1 MLSFASNM
9 DDFNIEGTAETPEIE
24 LNCETGLLVIK
35 GRSIPENS
43 INFFGPLLEKLGE
56 YIKNPSDQTK
66 VDFHLEYFN
75 TSSSKCILDILRLL
89 QKLHEEGN
97 DVTIDWYH
105 DEDDEEIEEI
115 GQDYSHMINVPFN
128 IKVIAN

>member
-1 MLSFASNM
+1 MSDYF
-9 DDFNIEGTAETPEIE
+9 IKGTMETPEIE
-24 LNCETGLLVIK
+24 LNSEEGILIIK

-43 INFFGPLLEKLGE
+43 IEFYEPFIEALGK
-56 YIKNPSDQTK
+56 YVNNPSDQTK
-66 VDFHLEYFN
+66 VDFRLEYFN
-75 TSSSKCILDILRLL
+75 TSSSKCILDILQLL
-89 QKLHEEGN
+89 QKLYVENGN
-97 DVTIDWYH
+97 VTIDWCY